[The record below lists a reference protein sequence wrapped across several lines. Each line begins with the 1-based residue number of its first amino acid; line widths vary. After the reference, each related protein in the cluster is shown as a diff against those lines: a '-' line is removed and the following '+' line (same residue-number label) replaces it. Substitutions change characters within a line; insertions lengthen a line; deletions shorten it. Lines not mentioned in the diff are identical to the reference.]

1 MGFSTGAEEAAFA
14 VGDQSD
20 LFLAPPK
27 SYSVCVCIKTCGF
40 YILREKEEEE
50 EECVRVFLHF
60 FCLFSLSY
68 LFEFVVVLLAAIV
81 SDSAVNQPPA
91 ADEYYTIERGLCSD

>member
-1 MGFSTGAEEAAFA
+1 MGFLTGAEEAAFA

-40 YILREKEEEE
+40 YILREKEEG
-50 EECVRVFLHF
+50 ECVRVFLHF
-60 FCLFSLSY
+60 FCLFSLSC
-68 LFEFVVVLLAAIV
+68 LCEFVVVLLAAIV